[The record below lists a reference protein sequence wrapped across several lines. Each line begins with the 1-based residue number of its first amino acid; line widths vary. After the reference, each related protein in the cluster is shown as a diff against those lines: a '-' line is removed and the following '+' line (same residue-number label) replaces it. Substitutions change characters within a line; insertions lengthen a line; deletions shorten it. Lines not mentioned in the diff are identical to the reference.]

1 VRFQQHQQQTIR
13 SQFDSNSNTSLQNQ
27 QTTSTSVNTNTAATQ
42 SRQIIIPPT
51 LKKTIN
57 KIDQQIHEDQ
67 EIFNPN
73 NGGINLNSEA
83 ARKLLLIERNKSLSR
98 NNSRHNSLSGANN
111 NNGPAITLMNLNHS
125 GSMPPSQQRPFY
137 PNSNYNRHHVHT
149 QQRSYSSCG
158 EPVHHYYGNG
168 YGPSSQS
175 PINNHGGYV
184 ETRRCLS
191 NRASPIRQVAAHPP
205 PAYMTSN
212 SSKLISE
219 NLKESMRRSRSA
231 NRRTKSKSPLQ
242 SYTPVEQYFKREIK
256 INLAQPINKPNKNEV
271 EEEQQH
277 MIDQLDEIE
286 TKTITTTSVVK
297 PPTPTIEKKTIVTT
311 VHHHHHISAPQT
323 PEVQEEVL
331 LNLFSCTGSGSISGS
346 ESSESLVEFDE
357 DQHKLKINEVYEKQ
371 QQQENAKVE
380 VKRNN
385 IQHQL
390 MLEKRM
396 AELEKKLQKLPEL
409 EIKNNILLEEKQILI
424 KQLLNAKQTQPIPQ
438 PKVAEPAKVIFK
450 AYFYINSITFYNPS
464 VKKHSANVINL
475 YRITFI

>member
-1 VRFQQHQQQTIR
+1 MRFQQHQQQTIR

-27 QTTSTSVNTNTAATQ
+27 QTTPTSVNTNNAATQ

-98 NNSRHNSLSGANN
+98 NNSRHNSLSSANNN

-191 NRASPIRQVAAHPP
+191 NRASPIRQVAAHPNP
-205 PAYMTSN
+205 GYMTSN

-256 INLAQPINKPNKNEV
+256 INLAQPINKQNKNEV

-277 MIDQLDEIE
+277 IMDQLDEIE

-297 PPTPTIEKKTIVTT
+297 PPTPTIEKKTITTT

-424 KQLLNAKQTQPIPQ
+424 KQLLNAKQTKPIPQ

-450 AYFYINSITFYNPS
+450 AYLILVQSPFTS
-464 VKKHSANVINL
+464 
-475 YRITFI
+475 